1 MYSRGMRFL
10 SAFLIIVIAIV
21 IVTCTPSLS
30 TLVNHSIIQGYRI
43 SGSFRKPLGLM
54 DCWNEFF
61 DRTVALPV
69 TQPTVSKH

>member
-1 MYSRGMRFL
+1 MYSSGMRFL
-10 SAFLIIVIAIV
+10 SAFLIIVIAI
-21 IVTCTPSLS
+21 IIS

-54 DCWNEFF
+54 DCWNEFS